1 MTLPKPEDLIIHSL
15 GECRFPSPIQL
26 GAASGEYH
34 GEFMSDAAKV
44 RFHVELERLE
54 GRPDDLFFERA
65 GPRERLF
72 FDPSKVKAA
81 IVTCGGLCPGIN
93 NVIRS
98 VFLSLNYNYGVPEVY
113 GIRYGYR
120 GLNPAHGDGFIRL
133 THEMVENIHLHGGT
147 FLGSSRGPQPVEVM
161 LDTLAAR
168 GIDMLFCVGGDGT
181 QRGADAL
188 AQSARQRNL
197 PLAVVG
203 IPKTIDNDIPYVFR
217 SFGYGT
223 AVEKAREVIA
233 GAHAEAKGAP
243 NGIVIVKLMGRN
255 AGFIAAGATT
265 ASQEV
270 NFAFIPELPFDLD
283 PPNGFLAHLE
293 TRVRQRGHA
302 VIVVAE
308 GAGQHLFGDLPVER
322 DASGNIKHHDIGTY
336 MRDRI
341 IAYFRERRIEANVK
355 YIDPSYL
362 IRSVPANC
370 DDAQL
375 SDRFARYA
383 VHAAMAGKTDLLI
396 GYWHGL
402 FVHVPMH
409 LVTSQKKH
417 LSPKSSLWLSVLAA
431 TGQPVLMVNEPTP
444 EAPAS

>member
-1 MTLPKPEDLIIHSL
+1 MTLPKPEDLAIRSL
-15 GECRFPSPIQL
+15 GECRFSSPLQL

-34 GEFMSDAAKV
+34 GEFMPDAAKV
-44 RFHVELERLE
+44 RFYVELESLDA
-54 GRPDDLFFERA
+54 RPDDLFFERA

-72 FDPSKVKAA
+72 FDPTKVRAA

-98 VFLSLNYNYGVPEVY
+98 AFLALKYNYGVPEVY

-120 GLNPAHGDGFIRL
+120 GLNPAYGDGFLLL
-133 THEMVENIHLHGGT
+133 THEMVETIHLQGGT
-147 FLGSSRGPQPVEVM
+147 FLGSSRGPQPVGVM

-181 QRGADAL
+181 QRGADAI
-188 AQSARQRNL
+188 ARAAREQGRS
-197 PLAVVG
+197 LAVVG

-270 NFAFIPELPFDLD
+270 NFAFIPELSFDLE

-293 TRVRQRGHA
+293 RRVLDRGHA
-302 VIVVAE
+302 VVVVAE
-308 GAGQHLFGDLPVER
+308 GAGQHLFGDLPAER
-322 DASGNIKHHDIGTY
+322 DASGNVKHHDIGTY
-336 MRDRI
+336 LRDRI
-341 IAYFRERRIEANVK
+341 IAHFRDRRIEANVK
-355 YIDPSYL
+355 YIDPSYI
-362 IRSVPANC
+362 IRSVAANC

-402 FVHVPMH
+402 FVHVPMR
-409 LVTSQKKH
+409 LVTSRKKH
-417 LSPKSSLWLSVLAA
+417 LSPKSSLWLSVLAT
-431 TGQPVLMVNEPTP
+431 TGQPALMVNAPPLEP
-444 EAPAS
+444 PAS

>member
-1 MTLPKPEDLIIHSL
+1 MTLPKPEDLLIHSL
-15 GECRFPSPIQL
+15 GECQFPSPLQL
-26 GAASGEYH
+26 GAASGDYH

-44 RFHVELERLE
+44 RFQVELESLDA
-54 GRPDDLFFERA
+54 RPDDLFFERA

-72 FDPSKVKAA
+72 FNPSKVKAA

-98 VFLSLNYNYGVPEVY
+98 VFLTLKYNYGVPEMY

-120 GLNPAHGDGFIRL
+120 GLNPAYGDGFIL
-133 THEMVENIHLHGGT
+133 MKHEMIENIHLHGGT
-147 FLGSSRGPQPVEVM
+147 FLGSSRGPQPIDTM
-161 LDTLAAR
+161 LDTLNVR
-168 GIDMLFCVGGDGT
+168 GIDILFCVGGDGT
-181 QRGADAL
+181 QRGADAI
-188 AQSARQRNL
+188 ARAARERGR

-203 IPKTIDNDIPYVFR
+203 IPTTIDNDIPYVFR

-270 NFAFIPELPFDLD
+270 NFAFVPELPFDLD

-293 TRVRQRGHA
+293 QRVLRRGHA
-302 VIVVAE
+302 VVVVAE
-308 GAGQHLFGDLPVER
+308 GAGQHLFGDLPPER

-336 MRDRI
+336 LRDRI
-341 IAYFRERRIEANVK
+341 IAYFRDRRIEANVK
-355 YIDPSYL
+355 YIDPSYI
-362 IRSVPANC
+362 IRSVAANC

-402 FVHVPMH
+402 FVHVPMA
-409 LVTSQKKH
+409 LVTSQKKR
-417 LSPKSSLWLSVLAA
+417 LSPKSSLWLSVLST
-431 TGQPVLMVNEPTP
+431 TGQPPLMVNAPPPEP
-444 EAPAS
+444 PAS

>member
-1 MTLPKPEDLIIHSL
+1 MTLPNSEDLTIYSL
-15 GECRFPSPIQL
+15 GACHFASPLQL
-26 GAASGEYH
+26 GASSGEYH
-34 GEFMSDAAKV
+34 GEFTSDAAKV
-44 RFHVELERLE
+44 RFYVELERLE

-65 GPRERLF
+65 GPREQLF
-72 FDPSKVKAA
+72 FNPSQVKAA
-81 IVTCGGLCPGIN
+81 VVTCGGLCPGIN

-98 VFLSLNYNYGVPEVY
+98 VFLSLKYNYGVPEVY

-120 GLNPAHGDGFIRL
+120 GLNPAYGDGFIPL
-133 THEMVENIHLHGGT
+133 THERVENIHLHGGT

-161 LDTLAAR
+161 LDTLVAR
-168 GIDMLFCVGGDGT
+168 GINMLFCVGGDGT

-188 AQSARQRNL
+188 AQAACRRNL
-197 PLAVVG
+197 PLAIVG

-255 AGFIAAGATT
+255 AGFIAAGAAT

-270 NFAFIPELPFDLD
+270 NFALIPELPFDLD

-293 TRVRQRGHA
+293 ERILRRGHA

-308 GAGQHLFGDLPVER
+308 GAGQHLFGNLPVER

-336 MRDRI
+336 LRDRI
-341 IAYFRERRIEANVK
+341 TDYFRDRQIEANVK

-362 IRSVPANC
+362 IRSIPANC

-396 GYWHGL
+396 GYWHGV
-402 FVHVPMH
+402 FVHVPMR
-409 LVTSQKKH
+409 LVTSQKKR
-417 LSPKSSLWLSVLAA
+417 LSTKSSLWLAVLAA
-431 TGQPVLMVNEPTP
+431 TGQPVLMVNTPTT
-444 EAPAS
+444 ETMAL